1 MTARLIMKLQVV
13 DRRATTD
20 DVAVFTLR
28 HPWRTHMPEPQ
39 AGSHVD
45 VRLPD
50 GRTRQYS
57 LCGDPSDGTTYKI
70 AVKRE
75 DQGRGVSRW
84 IHDNLVVG
92 ATARVSTPRNN
103 FALAKDAEHHVLIAG
118 GIGITPFVAMSHA
131 LARRGQS
138 YELHYCAH
146 AAKAP
151 LIDDLRALCRDGRLI
166 TYFGDAP
173 GAVRFDVATTLATDR
188 PNTHVYCCG
197 PQRLTDAV
205 RTATAHWPESQIH
218 FEVFKPTLDQNFNP
232 EPFDI
237 RIASTNETVRVPADK
252 SALEVLRAHG
262 LPLPSS
268 CELGVCGSCECGY
281 RDGIVIH
288 RDSVLGVGARQD
300 RMMLCVS
307 RARVTVTLD
316 L

>member
-1 MTARLIMKLQVV
+1 MTARLIMKLRVV
-13 DRRATTD
+13 DRQPTTD

-28 HPWRTHMPEPQ
+28 HAQRTHLPSAS

-45 VRLPD
+45 MRLPD

-57 LCGDPSDGTTYKI
+57 LCGDPDDSTVYKI

-84 IHDNLVVG
+84 IHENLVVG
-92 ATARVSTPRNN
+92 ATALVSAPRNN
-103 FALAKDAEHHVLIAG
+103 FALVEAERHVLIAG
-118 GIGITPFVAMSHA
+118 GIGVTPFVAMAHA
-131 LARRGQS
+131 LEQRRQS

-146 AAKAP
+146 SAKAP
-151 LIDDLRALCRDGRLI
+151 LIDEVRALCANGRLM
-166 TYFGDAP
+166 TYFADVP
-173 GAVRFDVATTLATDR
+173 GATRFDATKTLAMVAR
-188 PNTHVYCCG
+188 ETHVYCCG

-205 RTATAHWPESQIH
+205 REATQHWPESQIH
-218 FEVFKPTLDQNFNP
+218 FEVFKPTLDENFTP

-237 RIASTNETVRVPADK
+237 RIASSNETLRVPADQ

-281 RDGIVIH
+281 RDGLVIH
-288 RDSVLGVGARQD
+288 RDQVLSVKARQD

-307 RARVTVTLD
+307 RARVGVTLD